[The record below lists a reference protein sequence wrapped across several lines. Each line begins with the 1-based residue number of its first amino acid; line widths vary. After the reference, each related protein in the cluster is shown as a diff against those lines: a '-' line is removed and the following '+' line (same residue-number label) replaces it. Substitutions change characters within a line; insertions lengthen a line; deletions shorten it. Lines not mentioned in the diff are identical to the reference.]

1 MRYASRVK
9 IVRTCCVLTA
19 MATAGVQC
27 SIAATGNDDF
37 DSGLEDS
44 VVFSRASGNTPFPRF
59 DPSQIP
65 FAPQPALDDSIALCI
80 PDLYCSLAVR

>member
-1 MRYASRVK
+1 MRCASRVN
-9 IVRTCCVLTA
+9 IVRTCCLLTA

-27 SIAATGNDDF
+27 CIAATGNDDF

-44 VVFSRASGNTPFPRF
+44 AVFSRASGNTPFPRF
-59 DPSQIP
+59 DASQIP